1 MTSFVF
7 HHYPESPFSEKV
19 RAIFGYKKLSW
30 TSVQIPTI
38 MPKPDLV
45 ALTGGYRKTPVLQIG
60 ADIYCDSQ
68 LITRVLEE
76 ACPEKTIYPDA
87 YSGAAFLL
95 SQWIDSSL
103 FNTCVALV
111 FSPAGIA
118 KFLSSRSQE
127 DAQAFA
133 ADRAKLTEGSKS
145 NLGRM
150 PPEIAEINLAR
161 YLEGLDRQLQ
171 TAGPWIL
178 GPVPTT
184 ADFSLYH
191 CLWFL
196 RENPGLAPL
205 IDPYVGVLDW
215 YARIR
220 AFGHGEA
227 TPAESEAAVEIASA
241 ASPTKILAPTTQASD
256 KFALG
261 QDIAVVPLDYGL
273 VPVVGELIQASSDRI
288 SIRRTDERAGVV
300 HVHFPRVGFEI
311 IDSPNA

>member
-1 MTSFVF
+1 MTSLLF

-19 RAIFGYKKLSW
+19 RAVFGYKNLSW
-30 TSVQIPTI
+30 ASVQIPTI

-45 ALTGGYRKTPVLQIG
+45 ALTGGYRKTPVLQVG

-68 LITRVLEE
+68 LITRVLDE
-76 ACPEKTIYPDA
+76 AHPDKTIYPDA
-87 YSGAAFLL
+87 HSGAAFLL
-95 SQWIDSSL
+95 SQWLDSNL

-111 FSPAGIA
+111 FSPAGIV

-145 NLGRM
+145 NLGQM
-150 PPEIAEINLAR
+150 PPEIAQTHLAR
-161 YLEGLDRQLQ
+161 YLEGLNRQLQ

-178 GPVPTT
+178 GPAPTT

-196 RENPGLAPL
+196 RENPGLAAL
-205 IDPYVGVLDW
+205 IDPYAGVLDW
-215 YARIR
+215 YARMR
-220 AFGHGEA
+220 ALGHGDPTSATSAEAVGIASSA
-227 TPAESEAAVEIASA
+227 TPA
-241 ASPTKILAPTTQASD
+241 KILAPTTEPCD
-256 KFALG
+256 KSALG
-261 QDIAVVPLDYGL
+261 EEVAVIPMDYGL
-273 VPVVGELIQASSDRI
+273 VPVVGELIQASTDRI
-288 SIRRTDERAGVV
+288 SIRRSDERAGVV

-311 IDSPNA
+311 SDPAAI